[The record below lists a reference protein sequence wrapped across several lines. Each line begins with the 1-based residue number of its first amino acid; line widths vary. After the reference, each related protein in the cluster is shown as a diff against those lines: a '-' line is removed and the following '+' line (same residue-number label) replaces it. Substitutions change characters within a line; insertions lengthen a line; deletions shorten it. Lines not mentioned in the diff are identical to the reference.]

1 MDLVCVRSRAL
12 TINSSKVW
20 GLLVDVGFLSFK
32 ANDGGRDCE
41 EAL

>member
-20 GLLVDVGFLSFK
+20 GLLVDFGLLSFK
-32 ANDGGRDCE
+32 TNDAVGAED